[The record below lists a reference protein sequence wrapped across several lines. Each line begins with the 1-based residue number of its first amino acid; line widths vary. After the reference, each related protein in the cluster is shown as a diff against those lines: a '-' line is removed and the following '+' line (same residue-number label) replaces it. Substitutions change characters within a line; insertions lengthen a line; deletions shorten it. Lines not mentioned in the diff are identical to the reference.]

1 VVVSINTQN
10 MNIPTPSITLSD
22 NASLFTKARYLLT
35 FFMGLALTVMLSLI
49 LVSESISSSAAN
61 INTASS
67 LRIIASTITSKQ
79 LAGDSSL
86 NSSEIASFQHPLDA
100 LHTQNQLSF
109 DSEPELAL
117 LFSSI
122 FSYWERVKLHHTPAH
137 ELYLFTAE
145 LDRLIIYFQAETE
158 EQIQRLRLIQFFA
171 FFLIII
177 ISSLAIFRIQ
187 RTFVTPFKQLLHVAT
202 EAGRGNFKPQ
212 ADEKAAGELGF
223 MAKSLN
229 DMTQQLSLTYKDFE
243 NNVAKKTRQLEQSNL
258 SLKLL
263 YRSAHH
269 LSSSSKTEDLIKLLP
284 EIESCLGVGQIFL
297 TLNEHG
303 GVAAHDLPNK
313 HNTHTIHMHPI
324 NKNGHAFGTLVWKT
338 PSNLRPRR
346 WQKELIG
353 VMTSLMASSIDLE
366 LKRHAAS
373 RVGIMEERAVIA
385 RELHDSLAQ
394 SLSYLKLQISLLNK
408 QFEKGLSHKQITPT
422 INEISEGTNT
432 AYKQLREVL
441 TTFRLKLDQDSIEDS
456 IQQSI
461 HEFSIKCG
469 YSIDLQYQ
477 LAEKTL
483 RPHQEIHLL
492 QIIREALS
500 NIQKHSQAT
509 QASIQIIDCDGLIQI
524 EISDNGCGLPSIL
537 SKEGH
542 FGLNIMKERAKSLNA
557 SLKLSNNEPHGTK
570 VLLNFPSNSEN

>member
-1 VVVSINTQN
+1 
-10 MNIPTPSITLSD
+10 MNVTTASTTLSD
-22 NASLFTKARYLLT
+22 NSSLFTKARYLLT
-35 FFMGLALTVMLSLI
+35 FFIGLALTVMLSLI
-49 LVSESISSSAAN
+49 LVSESISSSATN
-61 INTASS
+61 INAASS

-79 LAGDSSL
+79 LARDSSL
-86 NSSEIASFQHPLDA
+86 SSSEIASFQHPLET
-100 LHTQNQLSF
+100 LQTQNKLNF

-122 FSYWERVKLHHTPAH
+122 FNYWDHIKLQHTRLNEH
-137 ELYLFTAE
+137 YLFTAE
-145 LDRLIIYFQAETE
+145 LDKLIIYFQSKTE
-158 EQIQRLRLIQFFA
+158 KRIKRLRLIQFFA
-171 FFLIII
+171 FFLIVI

-229 DMTQQLSLTYKDFE
+229 EMTQQLSFTYKDFE
-243 NNVAKKTRQLEQSNL
+243 SKVAKKTRQLEQSNL

-269 LSSSSKTEDLIKLLP
+269 LSSSSKNEDLIKLLP
-284 EIESCLGVGQIFL
+284 EIESCLGVGQISL

-303 GVAAHDLPNK
+303 GVAPHDLPNK
-313 HNTHTIHMHPI
+313 HNTHTILMHPI
-324 NKNGHAFGTLVWKT
+324 NKNGLAFGTLVWKT

-353 VMTSLMASSIDLE
+353 VMTSLIASSIDLE

-557 SLKLSNNEPHGTK
+557 SLKLSSNEPHGTK

>member
-1 VVVSINTQN
+1 
-10 MNIPTPSITLSD
+10 MNVASLTVLPN

-35 FFMGLALTVMLSLI
+35 FFIGLALTVMFSLI
-49 LVSESISSSAAN
+49 LVSESISNSATN
-61 INTASS
+61 INAASS
-67 LRIIASTITSKQ
+67 LRIIASTITSKR
-79 LAGDSSL
+79 LVGVASL
-86 NSSEIASFQHPLDA
+86 NTRELSRFQQPLDT
-100 LHTQNQLSF
+100 LQTQNQLNF
-109 DSEPELAL
+109 DSEPQLAL
-117 LFSSI
+117 LFSNI
-122 FSYWERVKLHHTPAH
+122 FSYWEQVKQHNASTHDHL
-137 ELYLFTAE
+137 LFTVE
-145 LDRLIIYFQAETE
+145 LDKLIIYFQAKTE
-158 EQIQRLRLIQFFA
+158 EKIQLLRLIQFAA

-177 ISSLAIFRIQ
+177 ISSFAIFRIQ
-187 RTFVTPFKQLLHVAT
+187 RTFVSPFIQLLHVAT
-202 EAGRGNFKPQ
+202 EAGQGNFKPQ
-212 ADEKAAGELGF
+212 ADEKAAGELGL

-229 DMTQQLSLTYKDFE
+229 DMTQKLSLTYKDFE
-243 NNVAKKTRQLEQSNL
+243 DNVAKKTRQLEQSNL

-263 YRSAHH
+263 YRSSHH
-269 LSSSSKTEDLIKLLP
+269 LSSSSKNEDLITLLP
-284 EIESCLGVGQIFL
+284 NIESCLGVGEVFL
-297 TLNEHG
+297 TVNEHG

-324 NKNGHAFGTLVWKT
+324 NKGGQAFGTLIWKT
-338 PSNLRPRR
+338 PSNLHPRR

-366 LKRHAAS
+366 KKRHAAS

-408 QFEKGLSHKQITPT
+408 QFEKGLSHQQITPT

-456 IQQSI
+456 IKQSI
-461 HEFSIKCG
+461 DEFSIKCG
-469 YSIDLQYQ
+469 YPINLQYK

-509 QASIQIIDCDGLIQI
+509 QANIQVTDKNGFIQL
-524 EISDNGCGLPSIL
+524 EISDNGCGLPNIL
-537 SKEGH
+537 SKDGH

-557 SLKLSNNEPHGTK
+557 TLTLNSNKPYGTK